1 MANQSHLRLLLKGVR
16 EWNSWRLSDPK
27 VIPDLIEVAL
37 SGANLSRANLTRAS
51 LSRAN
56 LSAANL
62 SGANL
67 TRAKV
72 DLPVL
77 VNRKTRVTAATIPK
91 RIAGHFSDAV
101 GISKATITDEPS
113 PTKSA
118 VSTTTTRAT
127 GPDNPAA
134 LASQLDQIAGRL
146 THLEQRPTI
155 PDLSDKITRLE
166 QRLASTA
173 SAVENLDKI
182 ENSANAANA
191 KLREIESELRS
202 VKDISKLAGEYESLA
217 MEVATL
223 PDAIAEARGEFA
235 SWKES
240 AQSEVDS
247 LKQQNSADLKDLTDR
262 YASLPE
268 EVAALPDELTKARQ
282 QLAADQEKAKT
293 ELGEIRE
300 AEINRL
306 NQKFETWEEEVK
318 KTKESVQAA
327 IALADS
333 NLKWDDIS
341 SSLQRQAYWWVVAA
355 VGGSIVLLAG
365 AAWLLSQHDG
375 LLAKAID
382 ANTWQAYLRPA
393 ILVAIPSSV
402 LIYLIRTFVRLAL
415 SAFHLRRDADER
427 RMVSNLYIG
436 LIKDASVGEEARGI
450 VLQALFTRSDTG
462 LLQKDSAGATMP
474 GQLAA
479 MAFGRA
485 KGK

>member
-1 MANQSHLRLLLKGVR
+1 MFPELVVQLAAIRNRL
-16 EWNSWRLSDPK
+16 N
-27 VIPDLIEVAL
+27 
-37 SGANLSRANLTRAS
+37 
-51 LSRAN
+51 
-56 LSAANL
+56 
-62 SGANL
+62 
-67 TRAKV
+67 
-72 DLPVL
+72 
-77 VNRKTRVTAATIPK
+77 
-91 RIAGHFSDAV
+91 
-101 GISKATITDEPS
+101 
-113 PTKSA
+113 
-118 VSTTTTRAT
+118 
-127 GPDNPAA
+127 
-134 LASQLDQIAGRL
+134 
-146 THLEQRPTI
+146 HLEQRPS
-155 PDLSDKITRLE
+155 PPGLSDKITQLE
-166 QRLASTA
+166 QQLASTA

-191 KLREIESELRS
+191 KLSEIESDLRS
-202 VKDISKLAGEYESLA
+202 VRDISKLAGEYESLA
-217 MEVATL
+217 KEVATL
-223 PDAIAEARGEFA
+223 PEAISEARGEFA

-240 AQSEVDS
+240 AQSEVDN
-247 LKQQNSADLKDLTDR
+247 LTQKNSADLKALADR

-268 EVAALPDELTKARQ
+268 EVAGLPDELAKARQ
-282 QLAADQEKAKT
+282 QLAADQAEAKT
-293 ELGEIRE
+293 DLEELRE

-306 NQKFETWEEEVK
+306 NQKFDTWEEDVK

-327 IALADS
+327 IVLADS
-333 NLKWDDIS
+333 NLKWDDVS

-355 VGGSIVLLAG
+355 VGGAIVLLAG
-365 AAWLLSQHDG
+365 AARLLSQHDG

-382 ANTWQAYLRPA
+382 ADTWQAYLRPA

-427 RMVSNLYIG
+427 RMLSNLYIG